1 MRGPQG
7 RGISGKEK
15 GVFCSG
21 VLPSFC
27 CLFQGLLYF
36 LCEQVSMVLGLCQ
49 PGGQQPLL
57 IDLATSSAPYFP
69 PTHMGSEGI
78 LIL

>member
-1 MRGPQG
+1 MRWLQG
-7 RGISGKEK
+7 CGTSGEEEGI
-15 GVFCSG
+15 VCSG
-21 VLPSFC
+21 VSPSC
-27 CLFQGLLYF
+27 RLSQGLLYF
-36 LCEQVSMVLGLCQ
+36 LCEQVSMILGLCQ

-69 PTHMGSEGI
+69 PTRMGSEGI